1 MDELNTEHIE
11 PAAIVEEEA
20 PVDMTEPIIEDVV
33 VVEEL
38 AVEPAPESAPMPEV
52 IPEVVPEPVHV
63 EEPKAHKPKADQSV
77 SGNGVDEVLL
87 ANCIYKNVYARKSL
101 SVHHLQRRLIEL
113 GFKDADADKDGWLG
127 DETVAAIK
135 KFQVSKG
142 LEETGSVDATTLTKI
157 FEGDHNVK
165 VVL

>member
-11 PAAIVEEEA
+11 PAVIDEA
-20 PVDMTEPIIEDVV
+20 PVVEASAPIVEPEVI
-33 VVEEL
+33 VEPT
-38 AVEPAPESAPMPEV
+38 PAPEPEV
-52 IPEVVPEPVHV
+52 IPEVVPEPVHI
-63 EEPKAHKPKADQSV
+63 EEPKAHKPMANQSV

-135 KFQVSKG
+135 NFQASKG
-142 LEETGSVDATTLTKI
+142 LDVTGSVDATTLTKI
-157 FEGDHNVK
+157 FEGDHNVQ

>member
-11 PAAIVEEEA
+11 PAAVVDEVPAVEAEAVIEEPA
-20 PVDMTEPIIEDVV
+20 VVD
-33 VVEEL
+33 
-38 AVEPAPESAPMPEV
+38 EPAPVSAPEPEV

-63 EEPKAHKPKADQSV
+63 EEPMAHKPKASQSV
-77 SGNGVDEVLL
+77 SGNGIDEVLL

-135 KFQVSKG
+135 NFQASKG
-142 LEETGSVDATTLTKI
+142 LDVTGSVDAITLTKI
-157 FEGDHNVK
+157 FEGDHNVQ

>member
-1 MDELNTEHIE
+1 MDELNIEHIDE
-11 PAAIVEEEA
+11 PAGVIEEA
-20 PVDMTEPIIEDVV
+20 PAVAVEQIVEVPEVVVEPTPTPEPVMPEPTPEPV
-33 VVEEL
+33 VVEEPKH
-38 AVEPAPESAPMPEV
+38 VEPV
-52 IPEVVPEPVHV
+52 
-63 EEPKAHKPKADQSV
+63 AHKPKATQAV
-77 SGNGVDEVLL
+77 SGNSVDEVLL

-135 KFQVSKG
+135 NFQASKG
-142 LEETGSVDATTLTKI
+142 LDVTGSVDATTLTKI
-157 FEGDHNVK
+157 FEGDSNVQ

>member
-1 MDELNTEHIE
+1 MDELNIEHIDE
-11 PAAIVEEEA
+11 PAAVTEEA
-20 PVDMTEPIIEDVV
+20 PVVVEPVVEAPV
-33 VVEEL
+33 VVEEPT
-38 AVEPAPESAPMPEV
+38 PAPEPEV
-52 IPEVVPEPVHV
+52 IPEVVPEPVVVEEPKH
-63 EEPKAHKPKADQSV
+63 EEPKAHKPKATQAV
-77 SGNGVDEVLL
+77 SGNNVDEVLL

-135 KFQVSKG
+135 KFQASKG
-142 LEETGSVDATTLTKI
+142 LDANGSVDATTLTKI

>member
-1 MDELNTEHIE
+1 MDELNTDHIDE
-11 PAAIVEEEA
+11 PAAIDEA
-20 PVDMTEPIIEDVV
+20 PAVEAPAPIIEPEDI
-33 VVEEL
+33 VEPT
-38 AVEPAPESAPMPEV
+38 PAPEPEV
-52 IPEVVPEPVHV
+52 IPEPVHV
-63 EEPKAHKPKADQSV
+63 EEPKAHEPKANQSV

-135 KFQVSKG
+135 NFQASKG
-142 LEETGSVDATTLTKI
+142 LDVTGSVDATTLTKI
-157 FEGDHNVK
+157 FEGDSNVQ

>member
-11 PAAIVEEEA
+11 PAVIDEAAVVEASAPIVEHA
-20 PVDMTEPIIEDVV
+20 V
-33 VVEEL
+33 VVE
-38 AVEPAPESAPMPEV
+38 PTPEPEV
-52 IPEVVPEPVHV
+52 IPEVIPEPIKA
-63 EEPKAHKPKADQSV
+63 EEPKLEEPMAHKPKATQAV

-135 KFQVSKG
+135 NFQASKG
-142 LEETGSVDATTLTKI
+142 LDVTGSVDATTLTKI
-157 FEGDHNVK
+157 FEGDHNVQ